1 MRKEKMNY
9 GNLVYLDPVIYTDA
23 YVFIPKLFGWEKES
37 VSAVLLMET
46 IVFGATGVQSSCLI
60 EAKE

>member
-1 MRKEKMNY
+1 MNY

-37 VSAVLLMET
+37 VSAEI

>member
-23 YVFIPKLFGWEKES
+23 YQPNITPI
-37 VSAVLLMET
+37 T
-46 IVFGATGVQSSCLI
+46 
-60 EAKE
+60 

>member
-37 VSAVLLMET
+37 VSAET